1 MGGYI
6 LNWIKK
12 IKISQKLIISY
23 LSIAVLVF
31 VVGFI
36 GILQMKKINA
46 NSNIMFTDNMRSIE
60 ILNDIRSGLLQNRAE
75 TLLLINPSYKEQ
87 VSEIEAKIIQIKTQ
101 VDTYKKQYE
110 SMQLTNE
117 EKSLFKTLSE
127 NQSNFRQ
134 LRDQADNYV
143 KQGDYQNA
151 KKIFENANNYNQK
164 MFDIINQLIKY
175 NTNEADKANTSNNN
189 VFLSS
194 YKIMLL
200 LSFIGLLIAL
210 SLGYII
216 STWLS
221 KRFIAIGAFADK
233 LGEGDLSQEM
243 KITANDEIGKMATS
257 LNKAVR
263 NIKELISQVLNSIET
278 ISASSEE
285 LSATMEEISSNMENV
300 NESTKQISDGI
311 GELSATAEEVSASA
325 EEMSSTTEEL
335 SIKANEGDKS
345 VKEIQKRAVEVKTR
359 GIKSAEVMREI
370 YKDTYGNITKAIE
383 EGKVVDKITVM
394 AGAIGSIA
402 EQTNLLA
409 LNAAIEAARAGEQ
422 GRGFA
427 VVAEEVKKLA
437 EQSALSVS
445 NIQDVIEQVQHSFNN
460 LSQNAQAVLNFM
472 ESNVNPDYEL
482 LINTANQY
490 EKDAEIMSKMSDEI
504 ASATKIIS
512 ESIEQVSSAI
522 QSVSATAEESA
533 SSSEGILTSVG
544 ETTIAIEQVAKTTQE
559 QAELVEQLNDVVK
572 KFKI

>member
-110 SMQLTNE
+110 SIEKTDE